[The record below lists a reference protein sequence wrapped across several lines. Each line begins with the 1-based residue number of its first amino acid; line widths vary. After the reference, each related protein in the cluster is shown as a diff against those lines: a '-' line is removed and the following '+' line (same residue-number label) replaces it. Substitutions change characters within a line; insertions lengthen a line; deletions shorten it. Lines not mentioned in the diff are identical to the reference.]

1 MNRLSEMAKSE
12 PTRSRNSNIE
22 TLTYEESCVERV
34 AETLG
39 VVIEMAPF
47 RMPGSNVWQLTIP
60 DDDGHPRVLLTL
72 WTGLKRVDVI
82 RGKTTVVFSDVE
94 VVDLVPGVEVQ
105 FRTSRRSMLIV
116 ARQGNVIV
124 RAS

>member
-1 MNRLSEMAKSE
+1 MTKPSPDR
-12 PTRSRNSNIE
+12 PRNANIE
-22 TLTYEESCVERV
+22 TLHYNEDSVERIAAILDV
-34 AETLG
+34 SLD
-39 VVIEMAPF
+39 VAPF

-60 DDDGHPRVLLTL
+60 GTDGRASVLLTL
-72 WTGLKRVDVI
+72 WTGLKRVDAI
-82 RGKTTVVFSDVE
+82 SGLNTVVFNEVE
-94 VVDLVPGVEVQ
+94 LVDLVPGVEVQ

>member
-1 MNRLSEMAKSE
+1 MSNSPPEL
-12 PTRSRNSNIE
+12 SRNSNIV
-22 TLTYEESCVERV
+22 TLPYGEDCVERV
-34 AETLG
+34 AEILG
-39 VVIEMAPF
+39 VTIEVAPF

-60 DDDGHPRVLLTL
+60 GADGRASVLLTL

-82 RGKTTVVFSDVE
+82 TGSTTVVFNDVI
-94 VVDLVPGVEVQ
+94 VVDQVPGVEVQ
-105 FRTSRRSMLIV
+105 FRTSRRSILIV